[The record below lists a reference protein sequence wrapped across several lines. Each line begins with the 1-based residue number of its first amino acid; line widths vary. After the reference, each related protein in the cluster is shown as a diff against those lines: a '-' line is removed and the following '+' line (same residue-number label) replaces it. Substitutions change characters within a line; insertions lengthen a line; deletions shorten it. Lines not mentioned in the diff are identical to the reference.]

1 MQKKFKDLLIGSDPE
16 LFLIDYS
23 GEIVPASNYIIGN
36 KENPEKIT
44 DEGHAIQYDNVMV
57 EYNIPPCKTSENWIK
72 EHNFVLDYIKET
84 IAEPEN
90 LSLLIVASKDITPEV
105 AENPIAQVF
114 GCDPDF
120 NAWSND
126 KNVVSR
132 DYPLLR
138 TCGGHIH
145 LGSRDIVNEEVC
157 KKLIQAMDL
166 YLSIPL
172 VLLEPD
178 SMRKRM
184 YGRAG
189 AYRYK
194 QLKNGIGIA
203 EYRSASN
210 FWLSSNDMMKF
221 AFDQAQ
227 IAVNFVASGGI
238 ITNPNDIIEAINSN
252 NGELAKEIM
261 EDYNI
266 VVPQLQIN

>member
-1 MQKKFKDLLIGSDPE
+1 MQTKFKDLLIGSDPE
-16 LFLIDYS
+16 LFLVNNLDQV
-23 GEIVPASNYIIGN
+23 EPASNYIIGN
-36 KENPEKIT
+36 KEFPEPIT
-44 DEGHAIQYDNVMV
+44 DQGHAIQYDNVMV
-57 EYNIPPCKTSENWIK
+57 EYNIPPCQTKEDWVR
-72 EHNFVLDYIKET
+72 EHNFVLNYIKET
-84 IAEPEN
+84 IADPE
-90 LSLLIVASKDITPEV
+90 SLKIVIEASRDITPEV
-105 AENPIAQVF
+105 AEHPIAQVF

-126 KNVVSR
+126 KNSVSR

-145 LGSRDIVNEEVC
+145 LGSKDIVNEEVC

-184 YGRAG
+184 YGKAG

-210 FWLSSNDMMKF
+210 FWLSSNEMMEF
-221 AFDQAQ
+221 AFNQAQ
-227 IAVNFVASGGI
+227 MAVDFVACGGI
-238 ITNPNDIIEAINSN
+238 ITNPDDIIEAINTN

-266 VVPQLQIN
+266 KITQLQTI